1 MIKTPQ
7 NGVEDKFIEL
17 LLVLSCKKEIEIIE
31 TCLKLYKYF
40 LAFL

>member
-7 NGVEDKFIEL
+7 NGVEDKLMEV
-17 LLVLSCKKEIEIIE
+17 LLVLSCKKEIEITE
-31 TCLKLYKYF
+31 KCLKLFKYF